1 MKHEFYI
8 LSRYLFLK
16 IEREY
21 AKIVEKSGVTLPQ
34 LRILWIISAFPGA
47 NSSMISKI
55 GCWTPPTVSRM
66 IKILL
71 EKKLISRDI
80 SKNKSKGIHITE
92 QGIEAIQAN
101 KQSYGSS
108 FPLLKLLGVSREDEL
123 DSLIGVYRYT
133 ALESGNNYIMNYID
147 RVNELSLKI
156 DYSAF
161 PDADRS
167 KLKKLVALYN
177 LLRVFVL
184 SVENAHSI
192 LLKELDLTYPQMRA
206 LMVIRAYRG
215 ITSSHLAEI
224 ALWSPSSAN
233 LVVKNLLAKD
243 LIYKNKGTVK
253 NSLHIY
259 TTRKGEK
266 LLDIDSEE
274 NENKIGTLNLLDNVP
289 SYKLGELNRFLHGL
303 NESVNNHM
311 VVDFIDR
318 CLYPVKKLQQ
328 PVYQGLR

>member
-1 MKHEFYI
+1 MIMKHEFYT

-21 AKIVEKSGVTLPQ
+21 ATIVEKSGVTLPQ

-47 NSSMISKI
+47 NSSLISKI

-80 SKNKSKGIHITE
+80 SKNKSKGIHLTDH
-92 QGIEAIQAN
+92 GIEIIQAN
-101 KQSYGSS
+101 KQAYGSA
-108 FPLLKLLGVSREDEL
+108 FPLLKLLGVSKEDEL
-123 DSLIGVYRYT
+123 GSLIDIYRYT
-133 ALESGNNYIMNYID
+133 AMESGNTYIMDYID
-147 RVNELSLKI
+147 RINELSLKI
-156 DYSAF
+156 DYSTF
-161 PDADRS
+161 PDADQP
-167 KLKKLVALYN
+167 KLKNLVALYN

-184 SVENAHSI
+184 SVENAHSL
-192 LLKELDLTYPQMRA
+192 LLKKLDLTYPQRRA
-206 LMVIRAYRG
+206 LMVIRTYRG

-233 LVVKNLLAKD
+233 LVVKNLLAKN
-243 LIYKNKGTVK
+243 LIYKTKGIVK
-253 NSLHIY
+253 NTLHIY
-259 TTRKGEK
+259 ITRKGEE
-266 LLDIDSEE
+266 LLDMDSKE

-289 SYKLGELNRFLHGL
+289 PRKLGELNRLLHFL

-311 VVDFIDR
+311 VVDFIDK
-318 CLYPVKKLQQ
+318 CLYPVKKLQ
-328 PVYQGLR
+328 